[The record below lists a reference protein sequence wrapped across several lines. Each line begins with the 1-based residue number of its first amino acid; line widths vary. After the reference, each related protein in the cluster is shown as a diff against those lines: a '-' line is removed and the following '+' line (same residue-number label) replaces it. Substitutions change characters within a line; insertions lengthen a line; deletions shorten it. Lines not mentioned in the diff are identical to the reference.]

1 MTLPDTIFWPPKSFT
16 PSRWPALSRP
26 LREEPPAFL
35 CAMGVLLLLAARD
48 RRDLDLGERLAMA
61 ALAMR
66 VLAALL
72 LEGDDF
78 LALAML
84 EDLGRDRGAG
94 NERRAMLRL
103 VAAQHQH
110 VGELE
115 LVAHVAGDL
124 LDDENVVLRHFILLP
139 AGADNREHGPKSL
152 KTFGSARADARRK
165 PRNILTSAPESRQA
179 ARR

>member
-1 MTLPDTIFWPPKSFT
+1 MTLAATIFWPPQSFT
-16 PSRWPALSRP
+16 PSRRPALSLR

-48 RRDLDLGERLAMA
+48 RRDLDLRERLAMA

-103 VAAQHQH
+103 FAAPPQQVGQPEPVAPRR
-110 VGELE
+110 
-115 LVAHVAGDL
+115 GDPL
-124 LDDENVVLRHFILLP
+124 HY
-139 AGADNREHGPKSL
+139 
-152 KTFGSARADARRK
+152 
-165 PRNILTSAPESRQA
+165 
-179 ARR
+179 